1 MAASAKSHKRTLAPQ
16 QIVSFDHLVGADEQ
30 SCRQVDAK
38 RFGCASANGQTTGIG
53 YLITTALA
61 TLNATDMFAAIT
73 ILSLVGVC
81 LVYLLSAIE
90 RLLHWSSEFRS
101 D

>member
-1 MAASAKSHKRTLAPQ
+1 
-16 QIVSFDHLVGADEQ
+16 
-30 SCRQVDAK
+30 
-38 RFGCASANGQTTGIG
+38 
-53 YLITTALA
+53 LITTALA

-90 RLLHWSSEFRS
+90 RRLLHWSSEFRS